1 MIERSEKARAQTG
14 TLLSHLLMK
23 GMFNESQLLEA
34 LTGEDCLLTIAED
47 MLVDIPKFWDFM
59 AQILAPVLSSASV
72 DMKFLKSSSA
82 CLMTPELADRCL
94 AGESNI
100 LLGSPQNQIFFF
112 TQSIFFTFVSC
123 NRKLIPP
130 FHEETS
136 SIKVN

>member
-100 LLGSPQNQIFFF
+100 LLGSPQNQNFFF
-112 TQSIFFTFVSC
+112 YIVHFFYICVMQSKIDSTF
-123 NRKLIPP
+123 P
-130 FHEETS
+130 
-136 SIKVN
+136 